1 METSMPELLSEL
13 PIGADVQQALL
24 QHEGEIGRILHS
36 VLAYESGDWDN
47 IHQLGI
53 DSSVITDSY
62 LRALVW
68 AEAS

>member
-1 METSMPELLSEL
+1 MPELLSQL
-13 PIGADVQQALL
+13 PIGTDVQRALL

-36 VLAYESGDWDN
+36 VLAYESGDWDD
-47 IHQLGI
+47 IHQLEI

>member
-1 METSMPELLSEL
+1 
-13 PIGADVQQALL
+13 
-24 QHEGEIGRILHS
+24 